1 MAGKTTSALAQT
13 QTVGSGTYYSG
24 PSAPLLQGTGNTP
37 SPAKYDPWSTTG
49 RTGGTGGQGP
59 SIIQNILSDY
69 SGKAGSTSTGGN
81 GGQGGGSVGNG
92 GAGGTGGSPGNVQ
105 VILTSGV
112 SIIITSSN
120 NGSVVGL
127 QASAI
132 SGNGGNG
139 AGAGLSSGG
148 PGGAGGSS
156 VNQLA
161 TITLES
167 GSSVSVTNQSK
178 GSSAGDRCALS
189 KHRRCWRQWR

>member
-1 MAGKTTSALAQT
+1 MGRAIVIRTSLATIQAK
-13 QTVGSGTYYSG
+13 
-24 PSAPLLQGTGNTP
+24 PAPHQLAAT
-37 SPAKYDPWSTTG
+37 AD
-49 RTGGTGGQGP
+49 
-59 SIIQNILSDY
+59 
-69 SGKAGSTSTGGN
+69 
-81 GGQGGGSVGNG
+81 GGGSVGNG
-92 GAGGTGGSPGNVQ
+92 GAGGTGGSPGNVR

-178 GSSAGDRCALS
+178 GSSAGVIAVLS
-189 KHRRCWRQWR
+189 QNTGGVGGNGGREHLARAVLADKEVFWHRVDLTVAASLPTIPVAQWCRNPCPVGGRTRRGLR